1 MVLRFLFISANC
13 TITVTWEYVAFQ
25 SFSTYSKET
34 DASKLCD
41 SMKEELLESITQREM
56 ECIQNKL
63 QQVDT
68 EKERSFV
75 YKEKDK

>member
-1 MVLRFLFISANC
+1 
-13 TITVTWEYVAFQ
+13 
-25 SFSTYSKET
+25 
-34 DASKLCD
+34 
-41 SMKEELLESITQREM
+41 MKEELLESITQREM